1 MWFGEGFDYQGT
13 SADWWLL
20 ETSGLP
26 YGLTGDMIGACPP
39 NRWLGMVFGAS
50 ALNLSDLVFSP
61 RLPRRHP
68 GMAERLTD
76 INFSPSGPNSTE
88 GVVELWEFWATF
100 GIAEAEMIG
109 A

>member
-1 MWFGEGFDYQGT
+1 MLTEFLKQKAVLHWEAVENHKLAECCKGASKDFAELGTALVTEAGARWYQGT

-50 ALNLSDLVFSP
+50 TLDLSDLVFSP
-61 RLPRRHP
+61 R
-68 GMAERLTD
+68 
-76 INFSPSGPNSTE
+76 
-88 GVVELWEFWATF
+88 
-100 GIAEAEMIG
+100 
-109 A
+109 

>member
-1 MWFGEGFDYQGT
+1 
-13 SADWWLL
+13 
-20 ETSGLP
+20 
-26 YGLTGDMIGACPP
+26 
-39 NRWLGMVFGAS
+39 
-50 ALNLSDLVFSP
+50 
-61 RLPRRHP
+61 
-68 GMAERLTD
+68 MAEGLTD